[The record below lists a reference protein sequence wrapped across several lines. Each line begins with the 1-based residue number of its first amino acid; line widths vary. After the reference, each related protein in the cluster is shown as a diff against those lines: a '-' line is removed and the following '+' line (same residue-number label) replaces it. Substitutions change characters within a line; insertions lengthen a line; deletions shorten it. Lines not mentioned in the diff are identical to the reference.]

1 MTSDVKFSHMPY
13 FLIYAPVQKLFLRKK
28 RTFAIKQILIFL
40 EAVLRFSPKYVPL
53 KTCNFIK
60 KKLQHRCFPVRFG
73 KYLRTPSFSQNISD
87 GCFCLSHTKMK
98 MGKYIHINTVYSQAG
113 ASDSILFSA
122 VADLR
127 AYSFTK

>member
-1 MTSDVKFSHMPY
+1 MSNFRTCLI
-13 FLIYAPVQKLFLRKK
+13 FLFTLLFKSFILRKK

-53 KTCNFIK
+53 KTCNFII

-87 GCFCLSHTKMK
+87 GCFCLSHTKIK

-127 AYSFTK
+127 AYSFRK